1 MKRLYSQIAVA
12 IVCALLGFFL
22 SYQFKLIS
30 SREEKNKQQS
40 TYAATD
46 ILKEVESL
54 KAERDDVK
62 KQNEDLQAQLKKIE
76 DEAAKSGEVDLNIKK
91 ELDNARM
98 ITGAVDV
105 KGQGIILHIVPKNDI
120 FSSNK
125 ESVVALTDIDL
136 VHIVNSLFYSRA
148 EAISI
153 NDYRITPQTGIKPS
167 GNVLSIGSEGRVDPR
182 QEIIVKAIGD
192 KEVLKGG
199 LLFADTLNMGNL
211 GSYKREIE
219 QSDEIVIKK
228 SVKGLNSNYIKSV
241 K

>member
-22 SYQFKLIS
+22 SYQFKLINA
-30 SREEKNKQQS
+30 REENKQQN

-54 KAERDDVK
+54 KEERDDVK

-76 DEAAKSGEVDLNIKK
+76 DDAARSGEVDLNIKK
-91 ELDNARM
+91 ELDNIRM
-98 ITGAVDV
+98 ITGTVDV
-105 KGQGIILHIVPKNDI
+105 KGQGIILRITPKNDI

-125 ESVVALTDIDL
+125 ESIVALTDSDL
-136 VHIVNSLFYSRA
+136 VHIVNSLFFSRA

-167 GNVLSIGSEGRVDPR
+167 GNIINIGNEGKVDPK
-182 QEIIVKAIGD
+182 QEITIKAIGN
-192 KEVLKGG
+192 KELLKGG
-199 LLFADTLNMGNL
+199 LLFADTLNFQGL
-211 GSYKREIE
+211 VSYKKEIE

-228 SVKGLNSNYIKSV
+228 SIKGLNSDYIKPV

>member
-30 SREEKNKQQS
+30 SREENKQQS

-62 KQNEDLQAQLKKIE
+62 KQNEDLQAQLKKLE
-76 DEAAKSGEVDLNIKK
+76 DDAAKSGTVDMDIKK
-91 ELDNARM
+91 ELDTTRM
-98 ITGAVDV
+98 ITGTVDV
-105 KGQGIILHIVPKNDI
+105 KGQGIILRITPKSDI

-125 ESVVALTDIDL
+125 ESAASLDELELIHL
-136 VHIVNSLFYSRA
+136 INSLWFARA
-148 EAISI
+148 EAVSI
-153 NDYRITPQTGIKPS
+153 NDYRLTPQTGIKNS
-167 GNVLSIGSEGRVDPR
+167 GSVVNIGSEGRVDPSK
-182 QEIIVKAIGD
+182 EIIIKAIGD
-192 KEVLKGG
+192 KNSLDAALK
-199 LLFADTLNMGNL
+199 FANTLNFQNL
-211 GSYKREIE
+211 GSYKKEIE
-219 QSDEIVIKK
+219 PSDEIVIKK
-228 SVKGLNSNYIKSV
+228 SVKGLNSNYIKPV

>member
-22 SYQFKLIS
+22 SYQFKLIN
-30 SREEKNKQQS
+30 SREETKQQS
-40 TYAATD
+40 TSATTD

-54 KAERDDVK
+54 KVERDDVK

-76 DEAAKSGEVDLNIKK
+76 DEAARSGEVDLNIKK

-98 ITGAVDV
+98 ITGTVDV
-105 KGQGIILHIVPKNDI
+105 KGQGIILRITPKSDI

-125 ESVVALTDIDL
+125 ESSTLLDELELIHL
-136 VHIVNSLFYSRA
+136 VNSLWFARA
-148 EAISI
+148 EAVSV
-153 NDYRITPQTGIKPS
+153 NDYRITPQTGIRNS
-167 GNVLSIGSEGRVDPR
+167 GSVVNIGLEGRLDPSK
-182 QEIIVKAIGD
+182 EIIIKAIGN
-192 KEVLKGG
+192 KELLKGG
-199 LLFADTLNMGNL
+199 LLFADTLNIGNL

-219 QSDEIVIKK
+219 QSDEVVIKK
-228 SVKGLNSNYIKSV
+228 SIKGLNSDYIKPV

>member
-22 SYQFKLIS
+22 SYQFKLIRA
-30 SREEKNKQQS
+30 REENKQQN

-62 KQNEDLQAQLKKIE
+62 KQNEDLQSQLKKLE
-76 DEAAKSGEVDLNIKK
+76 DEAAKSGTVDMDIKK
-91 ELDNARM
+91 ELDTTRM
-98 ITGAVDV
+98 ITGTVDV
-105 KGQGIILHIVPKNDI
+105 KGQGIILRITPKNDI

-125 ESVVALTDIDL
+125 ESATSLDELELIHL
-136 VHIVNSLFYSRA
+136 INSLWFARA

-153 NDYRITPQTGIKPS
+153 NDYRLTPQTGIKNS
-167 GNVLSIGSEGRVDPR
+167 GSVVNIGSEGRVDPSK
-182 QEIIVKAIGD
+182 EIIIKAIGD
-192 KEVLKGG
+192 KNSLDAALK
-199 LLFADTLNMGNL
+199 FANTLNFQNL
-211 GSYKREIE
+211 GSYKKEIE
-219 QSDEIVIKK
+219 PSDEIVIKK
-228 SVKGLNSNYIKSV
+228 SVKGLNSNYIKPV

>member
-22 SYQFKLIS
+22 SYQFKLIRA
-30 SREEKNKQQS
+30 REENKQQN

-62 KQNEDLQAQLKKIE
+62 KQNEDLQSQLKKLE
-76 DEAAKSGEVDLNIKK
+76 DEAAKSGTVDMDIKK
-91 ELDNARM
+91 ELDTTRM
-98 ITGAVDV
+98 ITGTVDV

-125 ESVVALTDIDL
+125 ESATQLDELEL
-136 VHIVNSLFYSRA
+136 VHIVNSLWFARA

-153 NDYRITPQTGIKPS
+153 NDYRLTPQTGIKNS
-167 GNVLSIGSEGRVDPR
+167 GSVVNIGSEGRVDPNK
-182 QEIIVKAIGD
+182 EIIIKAVGD
-192 KEVLKGG
+192 KNSLKAA
-199 LLFADTLNMGNL
+199 LDFADTLNFQKL
-211 GSYKREIE
+211 VSYKKEIE
-219 QSDEIVIKK
+219 PLDEIIVKK
-228 SVKGLNSNYIKSV
+228 SVKGLNSNYIKPV

>member
-22 SYQFKLIS
+22 SYQFKLINA
-30 SREEKNKQQS
+30 REETKQQS
-40 TYAATD
+40 TSATTD

-54 KAERDDVK
+54 KVERDDVK

-76 DEAAKSGEVDLNIKK
+76 DEAARSGEVDLNIKK

-98 ITGAVDV
+98 ITGTVDV
-105 KGQGIILHIVPKNDI
+105 KGQGIILRITPKSDI

-125 ESVVALTDIDL
+125 ESSTLLDELELIHL
-136 VHIVNSLFYSRA
+136 VNSLWFARA
-148 EAISI
+148 EAVSV
-153 NDYRITPQTGIKPS
+153 NDYRITPQTGIRNS
-167 GNVLSIGSEGRVDPR
+167 GSVVNIGLEGRLDPSK
-182 QEIIVKAIGD
+182 EIIIKAIGN
-192 KEVLKGG
+192 KELLKGG
-199 LLFADTLNMGNL
+199 LLFADTLNIGNL

-219 QSDEIVIKK
+219 QSDEVVIKK
-228 SVKGLNSNYIKSV
+228 SIKGLNSDYIKPV

>member
-1 MKRLYSQIAVA
+1 MKKLYSQIAVA

-30 SREEKNKQQS
+30 SREENKQQS
-40 TYAATD
+40 TYVATD

-91 ELDNARM
+91 ELDNIRM
-98 ITGAVDV
+98 ITGTVDV
-105 KGQGIILHIVPKNDI
+105 KGQGIILRITPKNDL

-125 ESVVALTDIDL
+125 ESIVALTDSDL
-136 VHIVNSLFYSRA
+136 VHIVNSLFFSRA

-167 GNVLSIGSEGRVDPR
+167 GNIINIGNEGKVDPR
-182 QEIIVKAIGD
+182 QEIIIKAIGN
-192 KEVLKGG
+192 KELLKGG
-199 LLFADTLNMGNL
+199 LLFADTLNIGNL

-228 SVKGLNSNYIKSV
+228 SIKGLNSDYIKPV

>member
-30 SREEKNKQQS
+30 SREENKQQS

-76 DEAAKSGEVDLNIKK
+76 DEAAKYGEVDLNIKK
-91 ELDNARM
+91 ELDTTRM
-98 ITGAVDV
+98 ITGTVDV
-105 KGQGIILHIVPKNDI
+105 KGQGIILRITPKNDI

-125 ESVVALTDIDL
+125 ESTSSLHELEL
-136 VHIVNSLFYSRA
+136 VHIVNSLWFARA
-148 EAISI
+148 EAVSI
-153 NDYRITPQTGIKPS
+153 NDYRLTPQTGIKDS
-167 GNVLSIGSEGRVDPR
+167 GSVVNIGSEGRVDPNK
-182 QEIIVKAIGD
+182 EIIIKAIGD
-192 KEVLKGG
+192 KNSLKAA
-199 LLFADTLNMGNL
+199 LEFADTLNFQGL
-211 GSYKREIE
+211 VSYKKEIE
-219 QSDEIVIKK
+219 PSDEIVIKK
-228 SVKGLNSNYIKSV
+228 SVKGLNSNYIKPV

>member
-30 SREEKNKQQS
+30 SREENKQQS

-76 DEAAKSGEVDLNIKK
+76 DEAARSGEVDLNIKK

-98 ITGAVDV
+98 ITGTVDV
-105 KGQGIILHIVPKNDI
+105 KGQGIILRITPKNDI

-125 ESVVALTDIDL
+125 ESTSSLHELEL
-136 VHIVNSLFYSRA
+136 VHIVNSLWFARA
-148 EAISI
+148 EAVSI
-153 NDYRITPQTGIKPS
+153 NDYRLTPQTGIKDS
-167 GNVLSIGSEGRVDPR
+167 GSVVNIGSEGRVDPNK
-182 QEIIVKAIGD
+182 EIIIKAIGD
-192 KEVLKGG
+192 KNSLKAA
-199 LLFADTLNMGNL
+199 LEFADTLNFQGL
-211 GSYKREIE
+211 VSYKKEIE
-219 QSDEIVIKK
+219 PSDEIVIKK
-228 SVKGLNSNYIKSV
+228 SVKGLNSNYIKPV

>member
-30 SREEKNKQQS
+30 SREENKQQS
-40 TYAATD
+40 TYATTD

-62 KQNEDLQAQLKKIE
+62 KQNEDLQAQLKKLE
-76 DEAAKSGEVDLNIKK
+76 DDAAKSGAVDMDIKK
-91 ELDNARM
+91 ELDTTRM
-98 ITGAVDV
+98 ITGTVDV
-105 KGQGIILHIVPKNDI
+105 KGQGIILRITPKSDI

-125 ESVVALTDIDL
+125 ESAASLDELELIHL
-136 VHIVNSLFYSRA
+136 INSLWFARA

-153 NDYRITPQTGIKPS
+153 NDYRLTPQTGIKNS
-167 GNVLSIGSEGRVDPR
+167 GSVVNIGSEGRVDPSK
-182 QEIIVKAIGD
+182 EIIIKAIGD
-192 KEVLKGG
+192 KNSLDAALK
-199 LLFADTLNMGNL
+199 FANTLNFQNL
-211 GSYKREIE
+211 GSYKKEIE
-219 QSDEIVIKK
+219 PSDEIVIKK
-228 SVKGLNSNYIKSV
+228 SVKGLNSNYIKPV

>member
-30 SREEKNKQQS
+30 SREENKQQS
-40 TYAATD
+40 TYATTD

-62 KQNEDLQAQLKKIE
+62 KQNEDLQDQLKKLE
-76 DEAAKSGEVDLNIKK
+76 DDAAKSGAVDMDIKK
-91 ELDNARM
+91 ELDTTRM
-98 ITGAVDV
+98 ITGTVDV
-105 KGQGIILHIVPKNDI
+105 KGQGIILRITPKSDI

-125 ESVVALTDIDL
+125 ESAASLDELELIHL
-136 VHIVNSLFYSRA
+136 INSLWFARA

-153 NDYRITPQTGIKPS
+153 NDYRLTPQTGIKNS
-167 GNVLSIGSEGRVDPR
+167 GSVVNIGSEGRVDPSK
-182 QEIIVKAIGD
+182 EIIIKAIGD
-192 KEVLKGG
+192 KNSLDAALK
-199 LLFADTLNMGNL
+199 FANTLNFQNL
-211 GSYKREIE
+211 GSYKKEIE
-219 QSDEIVIKK
+219 PSDEIVIKK
-228 SVKGLNSNYIKSV
+228 SVKGLNSNYIKPV

>member
-54 KAERDDVK
+54 KAERDEVK

-91 ELDNARM
+91 ELDNIRM
-98 ITGAVDV
+98 ITGTVDV
-105 KGQGIILHIVPKNDI
+105 KGQGIILRITPKNDL

-125 ESVVALTDIDL
+125 ESIVALTDSDL
-136 VHIVNSLFYSRA
+136 VHIVNSLFFSRA

-167 GNVLSIGSEGRVDPR
+167 GNIINIGSEGKVDPR
-182 QEIIVKAIGD
+182 QEIIIKAIGN
-192 KEVLKGG
+192 KELLKGG
-199 LLFADTLNMGNL
+199 LLFGDTLNIGNL

-228 SVKGLNSNYIKSV
+228 SVKGLNSDYIKPV

>member
-1 MKRLYSQIAVA
+1 MKKLYSQIAVA
-12 IVCALLGFFL
+12 VVCALLGFFL

-30 SREEKNKQQS
+30 SREENKQQS
-40 TYAATD
+40 TYVATD

-91 ELDNARM
+91 ELDNIRM
-98 ITGAVDV
+98 ITGTVDV
-105 KGQGIILHIVPKNDI
+105 KGQGIILRITPKNDL

-125 ESVVALTDIDL
+125 ESIVALTDSDL
-136 VHIVNSLFYSRA
+136 VHIVNSLFFSRA

-167 GNVLSIGSEGRVDPR
+167 GNIINIGNEGKVDPR
-182 QEIIVKAIGD
+182 QEIIIKAIGN
-192 KEVLKGG
+192 KELLKGG
-199 LLFADTLNMGNL
+199 LLFADTLNIGNL

-228 SVKGLNSNYIKSV
+228 SIKGLNSDYIKPV